1 MQNHLKKTMNRLAIF
16 ILLGIFLSQQ
26 SLNFNLESKYGDGT
40 NIDDQTLEETD
51 YTYLENLLDINYS
64 YNSLFFYTQLE
75 YSNPP
80 IYGYSRTVAKDMFN
94 TYIAEYSSNQFILK
108 YGHLQTLNGYGL
120 TLNMFQ
126 DQATDFDNRIKGL
139 EFKYIPNEL
148 MEFFYV
154 NGSGKYGIKST
165 GTQRS
170 NNLIFDHDLS
180 FYGAQFYT
188 DFGDISISYA
198 DKKTKYAAG
207 ILNNYD
213 INQPF
218 MSADTRLSKDLQ
230 SFQLEGFSNF
240 NMLADSDTEVKLNS
254 VNLGYSNTLSIFDI
268 YYEKSINRYNK
279 ILRENDFEDGYYDY
293 LSIASSVLGVDF
305 LYEFKDYNMLY
316 YMPISSNP
324 PLGFME
330 TTSILLSRNQH
341 AIDFSDEI
349 GHQLET
355 RFYINDIAFL
365 MNLSMGM
372 KHYGVE
378 YLEFDFDTF
387 ELIEGTYS
395 KVHWGDLI
403 TMDFSDKDL
412 VYHKP
417 FRNFYTEASGWSSND
432 RFYYKFGYASSFS
445 YDDVS
450 AKNYQSFTI
459 PTQFVYAFKSNNSL
473 TIYYEYQKLNNLS
486 IKNPTNWNDYYDS
499 KKYSNN
505 YLSISYNLSHIGSIS
520 YFYDSESYDQ
530 FLYTDETVNF
540 LSSDSNKWTGLEL
553 SLELSSSVQLSVFHG
568 SQKGGLVCAN
578 GICAVQPSF
587 EDGTKVTLR
596 ALF

>member
-1 MQNHLKKTMNRLAIF
+1 MNRLIF
-16 ILLGIFLSQQ
+16 LLLLGIFLSQQ
-26 SLNFNLESKYGDGT
+26 SLSFNLESKYGDGT
-40 NIDDQTLEETD
+40 NIDDQTQEESN

-64 YNSLFFYTQLE
+64 YNNLFLYTQIE
-75 YSNPP
+75 YSDPP
-80 IYGYSRTVAKDMFN
+80 IYGYSRTVAKDMAN
-94 TYIAEYSSNQFILK
+94 TYVLEYSGYPFSVK

-126 DQATDFDNRIKGL
+126 DQATEFDNRVKGL
-139 EFKYIPNEL
+139 EFRYDVVYPPDIFSDFDIELFYIE
-148 MEFFYV
+148 
-154 NGSGKYGIKST
+154 GSGRYGIKSN
-165 GTQRS
+165 GALRS
-170 NNLIFDHDLS
+170 NDLTFAHDLS
-180 FYGAQFYT
+180 FGGIQFFT
-188 DFGDISISYA
+188 GFGDINLGYA
-198 DKKTKYAAG
+198 NKKTQYEAG
-207 ILNNYD
+207 IVNNS
-213 INQPF
+213 IF

-230 SFQLEGFSNF
+230 SFQLEDFSNF
-240 NMLADSDTEVKLNS
+240 NTLINSDSEVQLS
-254 VNLGYSNTLSIFDI
+254 SINLSYSNTLDDIDI

-293 LSIASSVLGVDF
+293 LSIASSIGGVDF

-324 PLGFME
+324 PMAFME
-330 TTSILLSRNQH
+330 TNSILLSRNQH
-341 AIDFSDEI
+341 VIDFSDET
-349 GHQLET
+349 GHQLEA
-355 RFYINDIAFL
+355 RFYIKDVAFL

-372 KHYGVE
+372 KNHGVR
-378 YLEFDFDTF
+378 YSEFNLDNF
-387 ELIEGTYS
+387 EIIEGTYS
-395 KVHWGDLI
+395 KRSWSHVLR
-403 TMDFSDKDL
+403 MDFSDKAL

-417 FRNFYTEASGWSSND
+417 FRNFYAEASGWSSDD
-432 RFYYKFGYASSFS
+432 RFYYKIGYASSYN

-459 PTQFVYAFKSNNSL
+459 PTQFVYAFKNSNSL
-473 TIYYEYQKLNNLS
+473 TVYYEYQKLNNLL
-486 IKNPTNWNDYYDS
+486 IKDPTNWNDYYNS
-499 KKYSNN
+499 REYNNN
-505 YLSISYNLSHIGSIS
+505 YLSVSYNLSHIGSIS

-530 FLYTDETVNF
+530 FFYNTLEEKVEF
-540 LSSDSNKWTGLEL
+540 LSNESNKWTGIEL

>member
-1 MQNHLKKTMNRLAIF
+1 MNRFIF
-16 ILLGIFLSQQ
+16 LLLLGIFFSQQ
-26 SLNFNLESKYGDGT
+26 SLSFNLESKYGDGT
-40 NIDDQTLEETD
+40 NIDDQTQEESD
-51 YTYLENLLDINYS
+51 YTYLENLFDINYS
-64 YNSLFFYTQLE
+64 YNNLFFYTQFE

-80 IYGYSRTVAKDMFN
+80 IYGYSRTVAKDMAN
-94 TYIAEYSSNQFILK
+94 TYVLEYSGYPFSVK

-120 TLNMFQ
+120 ALNMFQ
-126 DQATDFDNRIKGL
+126 DQATEFDNRVKGL
-139 EFKYIPNEL
+139 EFRYNPDIFWFSSFDMEL
-148 MEFFYV
+148 FYV
-154 NGSGKYGIKST
+154 AGSVKYGMKSS
-165 GTQRS
+165 GAKRF
-170 NNLIFDHDLS
+170 NDLMFDHDLS
-180 FYGAQFYT
+180 FGGVQFYT
-188 DFGDISISYA
+188 SFGDINISYA
-198 DKKTKYAAG
+198 DKKTKYEAG
-207 ILNNYD
+207 LLNNYA

-230 SFQLEGFSNF
+230 SFQLEDFFNF
-240 NMLADSDTEVKLNS
+240 DTLADSDSEVRLTS

-268 YYEKSINRYNK
+268 YYEKSINKYNK
-279 ILRENDFEDGYYDY
+279 ILRENNFEDGYYDY
-293 LSIASSVLGVDF
+293 LSIASSILGIDF

-316 YMPISSNP
+316 YMPITSNP

-365 MNLSMGM
+365 VNLSMGM
-372 KHYGVE
+372 KHYGIE
-378 YLEFDFDTF
+378 YSEFNDNFQ
-387 ELIEGTYS
+387 LIEGTYS
-395 KVHWGDLI
+395 KVYWDDVIG
-403 TMDFSDKDL
+403 MDFSDKDF

-417 FRNFYTEASGWSSND
+417 FRDFYTEASGWSSND
-432 RFYYKFGYASSFS
+432 RFYYKFGYASSYS

-459 PTQFVYAFKSNNSL
+459 PTQFVYAFKNNNSL

-486 IKNPTNWNDYYDS
+486 IKDPTDWNDYYSS
-499 KKYSNN
+499 KKYNNN

-520 YFYDSESYDQ
+520 FFRDFESYDQ
-530 FLYTDETVNF
+530 FLYNGEAVNF
-540 LSSDSNKWTGLEL
+540 LSSNSNEWNGVEL
-553 SLELSSSVQLSVFHG
+553 SLELSSSIQLSVFHG

>member
-1 MQNHLKKTMNRLAIF
+1 MNRLAIF

-126 DQATDFDNRIKGL
+126 DQVTDFDNRIKGL
-139 EFKYIPNEL
+139 EFKYTPNEL

-170 NNLIFDHDLS
+170 NNLMFDHDLS

-207 ILNNYD
+207 ILNNYE

-378 YLEFDFDTF
+378 YSEFDFDTF

-395 KVHWGDLI
+395 KVYWSDLI
-403 TMDFSDKDL
+403 TMDFSNKNF

-486 IKNPTNWNDYYDS
+486 IKNPTNWNDYYNS

-540 LSSDSNKWTGLEL
+540 LSSDSNKWIGLEL

>member
-80 IYGYSRTVAKDMFN
+80 IYGYTRTVAKDMFN

-180 FYGAQFYT
+180 FCGAQFYT

-372 KHYGVE
+372 KHYGIE
-378 YLEFDFDTF
+378 YSEFDFDTF